1 MLLPVIIRSTTK
13 ICTKIGEDMKRVL
26 KRIIYS
32 CSFLEN
38 SFNSLRKI
46 KSGGYTVE
54 NNGYGRYKCDVIGKN
69 NRIIIGKDTLL
80 KGTEFR
86 IRGTNNQIIID
97 ENCTIGPNCS
107 FWIEGNESLIHIGK
121 KSTFTRI
128 VHFCAQEDCVSIEVG
143 SDCMFSNNIVVR
155 TSDSH
160 PIYSMEDENRIN
172 PAKNV
177 SIGNHVW
184 VAPNAKV
191 MKGVDIGSG
200 TIIGSDT
207 IVTRSMPENVLA
219 VGHPARVVKEKIKWT
234 REHLF

>member
-1 MLLPVIIRSTTK
+1 MK
-13 ICTKIGEDMKRVL
+13 ICTKTGEYMKRVL
-26 KRIIYS
+26 KKIIYS

-38 SFNSLRKI
+38 CFNYLRRI
-46 KSGGYTVE
+46 KSGGYSID
-54 NNGYGRYKCDVIGKN
+54 NKGYGRYKCDVIGKN
-69 NRIIIGKDTLL
+69 NKIVIGKDTLL
-80 KGTEFR
+80 KEAVFR
-86 IRGTNNQIIID
+86 IRGNDNKIIID
-97 ENCTIGPNCS
+97 DNCIIGPNCS
-107 FWIEGNESLIHIGK
+107 FWIEGNESLIHVGK
-121 KSTFTRI
+121 NTTFTRI
-128 VHFCAQEDCVSIEVG
+128 VHFCAQEDHVSIEVG

-160 PIYSMEDENRIN
+160 PIYSMEDGKRIN

-207 IVTRSMPENVLA
+207 IVTRPIPENVLA
-219 VGHPARVVKEKIKWT
+219 VGHPARVV
-234 REHLF
+234 